1 MIIDYILAAVALIWL
16 VVASVSDIK
25 RREVANW
32 LSFSLLAIALGLR
45 AIGAITMKQPPY
57 FLYSILIFAIF
68 YAISELFYQTKIFAG
83 GDAKL
88 LVALSVVFA
97 TQPSFSE
104 PFRIL
109 SLEFPFIAVLFYNIL
124 FVGSL
129 FGIAYS
135 IVLAIT
141 NRKKFIR
148 EFSKLE
154 KTNRKKI
161 CLFEVIML
169 ILIFLF
175 FITGIV
181 SILILYVLGFIYPF
195 LYIFV
200 KAIENACMIKLVF
213 PKELTEGD
221 WLVNAVK
228 IGRKI
233 IKPTA
238 DGLSM
243 SEIRMIRKA
252 NKKVLIKQGIPFVP
266 VFLIAVIVSLLNVLG
281 FIVSLII

>member
-1 MIIDYILAAVALIWL
+1 MIIDYVLAIIALIWL
-16 VVASVSDIK
+16 VVASASDIK

-32 LSFSLLAIALGLR
+32 ISFSLLAIALGLR
-45 AIGAITMKQPPY
+45 AIGAITMKQPSY
-57 FLYSILIFAIF
+57 FLYGLLVFAVF

-97 TQPSFSE
+97 TQPCFSQ

-109 SLEFPFIAVLFYNIL
+109 ELEFPFIAVLFYNML

-129 FGIAYS
+129 FGIVYS

-141 NRKKFIR
+141 NKNRFVR

-154 KTNRKKI
+154 KINRKKI
-161 CLFEVIML
+161 CFFEIIML
-169 ILIFLF
+169 ILLLLF
-175 FITGIV
+175 FITGIY
-181 SILILYVLGFIYPF
+181 SILIFYLLGMIYPLLYV
-195 LYIFV
+195 FV
-200 KAIENACMIKLVF
+200 KSVENACMIKLAN

-243 SEIRMIRKA
+243 QEIRMIRKA
-252 NKKVLIKQGIPFVP
+252 NKKILIKQGIPFVP
-266 VFLIAVIVSLLNVLG
+266 VFLTAVIVSLLNVLG
-281 FIVSLII
+281 EIVALII

>member
-1 MIIDYILAAVALIWL
+1 MIIDYMLAVIALIWL
-16 VVASVSDIK
+16 IAASASDIK

-32 LSFSLLAIALGLR
+32 LSFSLLAIASGLR
-45 AIGAITMKQPPY
+45 AIGAITMKQPSY
-57 FLYSILIFAIF
+57 FLYGILVFAIF

-88 LVALSVVFA
+88 LVALGVVFA
-97 TQPSFSE
+97 TQPSFSQ

-124 FVGSL
+124 FIGSL
-129 FGIAYS
+129 FGIVYS

-141 NRKKFIR
+141 NRKRFIK

-154 KTNRKKI
+154 KAHRKKI
-161 CLFEVIML
+161 CFFEIILL
-169 ILIFLF
+169 ILPFLF
-175 FITGIV
+175 FITGIF
-181 SILILYVLGFIYPF
+181 SILILYFLGLIYPL
-195 LYIFV
+195 LYVFV
-200 KAIENACMIKLVF
+200 KSVENACMLKLAN

-243 SEIRMIRKA
+243 QEIRMIRKA

-281 FIVSLII
+281 EIVALII